1 MMILNISVYY
11 IISGFDPRLQ
21 NVRFIQIFHIIL
33 IVDTFYF
40 YKDE

>member
-33 IVDTFYF
+33 IVDIYF